1 MGGKKTA
8 SSSPDRL
15 TPLQRDLLD
24 AFFAREQRL
33 FLTGG
38 AALAG
43 YDFPHRTTDD
53 LDLFALPPSD
63 ALKVSEDDPQAPT
76 CKRCHYFG

>member
-1 MGGKKTA
+1 MADQWFKKRRP
-8 SSSPDRL
+8 SSSPGRL
-15 TPLQRDLLD
+15 TALQRDLLD

-43 YDFPHRTTDD
+43 YDFHHRTTDE
-53 LDLFALPPSD
+53 LDLFVLPPSD
-63 ALKVSEDDPQAPT
+63 ALKSE
-76 CKRCHYFG
+76 